1 MEAGPHLHL
10 GHMVIGF
17 WEESW
22 SVQSSAGSVCNP
34 SVTQHLVFSVHGE
47 HAWNNTNSASN
58 IRAACLADL
67 SEPCMYCLMRF
78 YSRLWGILISV
89 SEREGL
95 KHKETPTFKVDFPG
109 TSGICIRIHTL
120 WALITIP
127 GIKAICFIK
136 GKGGFRKIFKTFLY
150 FSLSPFPPLF
160 CEGFAVVL
168 CEFIGFIIW
177 VTEATVSVRE
187 NWLLFPNVMYLI
199 FFRQRWPSPAPLGS
213 YVSQKWAPQ
222 LECEKPS
229 HTNLGFDICSKG
241 HLK

>member
-1 MEAGPHLHL
+1 MPGRFVRAQHVLSHEVLLTIVRYSHLCLRAGR
-10 GHMVIGF
+10 V
-17 WEESW
+17 E
-22 SVQSSAGSVCNP
+22 
-34 SVTQHLVFSVHGE
+34 TQGDSDFQ
-47 HAWNNTNSASN
+47 
-58 IRAACLADL
+58 
-67 SEPCMYCLMRF
+67 
-78 YSRLWGILISV
+78 
-89 SEREGL
+89 
-95 KHKETPTFKVDFPG
+95 DFPG

-199 FFRQRWPSPAPLGS
+199 FFQQRWPSPAPLGS
-213 YVSQKWAPQ
+213 YVIQKWAPQ